1 MTRKLFLLVLI
12 GSLPTSMWAQWNA
25 PMPPTSACG
34 PFVLWGCS
42 GGDGSNPAG
51 PNPDQCA
58 VTAQG
63 NYGGI
68 GPYCAH
74 HWDAGDS
81 AWLDACY
88 SYYYQCRPPAS
99 PVGGCPGDCTA
110 GQPINLA
117 NGNTF
122 IQQTDIRIPGLGNG
136 LSLTRTWN
144 SIWPPLAYIALPQ
157 IGMFGRQWL
166 STCSA
171 TFA

>member
-1 MTRKLFLLVLI
+1 MAEVDRALTKRRICDVTATTWEGNGMTKKLFLLVLI
-12 GSLPTSMWAQWNA
+12 GSLSTSMWAQWNA

-51 PNPDQCA
+51 PNPDECA
-58 VTAQG
+58 VTAQR

-81 AWLDACY
+81 AWLDQCY

-110 GQPINLA
+110 GGPINK
-117 NGNTF
+117 G
-122 IQQTDIRIPGLGNG
+122 R
-136 LSLTRTWN
+136 
-144 SIWPPLAYIALPQ
+144 PLH
-157 IGMFGRQWL
+157 
-166 STCSA
+166 A
-171 TFA
+171 T